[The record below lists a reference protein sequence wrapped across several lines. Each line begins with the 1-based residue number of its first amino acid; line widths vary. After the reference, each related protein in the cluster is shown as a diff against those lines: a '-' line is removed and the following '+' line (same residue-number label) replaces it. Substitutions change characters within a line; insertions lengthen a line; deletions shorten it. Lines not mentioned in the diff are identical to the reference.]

1 MKNQLPVVI
10 ILSALLPVG
19 VQAQLIAYEGF
30 IQGTGNPALAGYS
43 GTSSVGLSGT
53 WMADPGNG
61 QGMTITDGSGANSYT
76 SWGTIQPNW
85 PTAEHTAWS
94 QSQYSIPMTSTLSFS
109 GNATY
114 YLSYILQ
121 TDQADQGSEVGFIN
135 SAGTEELVAG
145 DGYSGASNKGI
156 TAFYANAYGSV
167 QQNGNG
173 TYLAG
178 NWSGQMLQYQAV
190 AEFNQMGGD
199 LSVTLNYY
207 LGSYAAAG
215 GVATTTRTMDLGT
228 VSDTFNALT
237 LKSDGWNDID
247 EIYVGGTL
255 ANVITPVPEPS
266 VAALGGLAILA
277 LFALKRKSLAC

>member
-85 PTAEHTAWS
+85 PTA
-94 QSQYSIPMTSTLSFS
+94 
-109 GNATY
+109 
-114 YLSYILQ
+114 
-121 TDQADQGSEVGFIN
+121 DQADQGSEVGFIN

-190 AEFNQMGGD
+190 AEFNQVGGD

-247 EIYVGGTL
+247 EIYVGDTL